1 MTNPLS
7 LDRFSLIAPLRRSLP
22 GLALLAL
29 PVVAGCPPVE
39 EEEEPTIEVAFDSDL
54 VIVDIAAGEQHTVLL
69 TEDGDVWATG
79 NNTDGELGH
88 PEDVGMLET
97 LTLTPDVG
105 EVLDIVAGDLQTFLI
120 YEDGTADAFGWNGD
134 GQLGIGSDADRQFG
148 AAAVQTTGIASL
160 SAGSGHTLAI
170 DANGDA
176 LGWGNN
182 LSGEVGDNSTD
193 DRTTPVFLPVLE
205 DVLSIDASRGGAS
218 SVASTEDGT
227 LYTWGSNGQG
237 QLGDA
242 GDGTNAL
249 TPQVLDVEFAAVDVA
264 AGQSHML
271 ALDTDGNVWGWGTND
286 FGQLGTGAASPVER
300 PVRTAEI
307 TDVVAIDAGNDWSIA
322 IKDDGTVWVW
332 GTGTSGQLGNDFD
345 DNGPALVPQQVP
357 LLEDIVQVTAG
368 SYHAIALDADGNVF
382 AWGLSDMGQL
392 SLGVEEWRYSPVQ
405 IF

>member
-1 MTNPLS
+1 MTSPLS
-7 LDRFSLIAPLRRSLP
+7 LARLSLTARLRRSLP

-29 PVVAGCPPVE
+29 PVVAGCPPVV
-39 EEEEPTIEVAFDSDL
+39 EEEEPTIEVAFDSDV
-54 VIVDIAAGEQHTVLL
+54 VIVDIAAGEQHTVILS
-69 TEDGDVWATG
+69 EDGAVWATG
-79 NNTDGELGH
+79 NNSDGELGH
-88 PEDVGMLET
+88 PEEFGLAESF
-97 LTLTPDVG
+97 TLTPDVG
-105 EVLDIVAGDLQTFLI
+105 EVMDIVAGDIQTFLI
-120 YEDGTADAFGWNGD
+120 YADGTADAFGWNGD
-134 GQLGIGSDADRQFG
+134 GQLGIGSDEDRQFG
-148 AAAVQTTGIASL
+148 AAAVQTAGIEFISG
-160 SAGSGHTLAI
+160 GSGHTLAI
-170 DANGDA
+170 DSNGDA

-182 LSGEVGDNSTD
+182 LSGEVGDNTND

-205 DVLSIDASRGGAS
+205 DVLGIDASRGGAS
-218 SVASTEDGT
+218 SVANTEDGT
-227 LYTWGSNGQG
+227 LYTWGNNGQG

-249 TPQVLDVEFAAVDVA
+249 TPQVLDVDFAAVDVA

-286 FGQLGTGAASPVER
+286 FGQLGTGTATQVER
-300 PVRTAEI
+300 PVQTAGI

-322 IKDDGTVWVW
+322 LKDDGTVWVW

-357 LLEDIVQVTAG
+357 MLENIVQVTAG

-392 SLGVEEWRYSPVQ
+392 SLGIEEWRYSPVQ
-405 IF
+405 VW